1 MTDVDTTRDSD
12 TERAREAKIAAPTR
26 EEKIAEADAVVAAID
41 PGLNSPGVE
50 TRDVVLVAGPWLA
63 GSTSV
68 MAALRERMPQTTF
81 VESTELVAGE
91 APAAVVFVV
100 SAAAPITESDC
111 ALVDLA
117 TRYTDL
123 VIGVV
128 SKIDAHRDWRD
139 VRDADAKILGERDAR
154 YERMHWVGVA
164 AAPDLGEPQLD
175 ELVELLSGQLADPD
189 VARRNRLRAWETRLE
204 AVIFRYEAD
213 GSGADRQARVEVLRE
228 RRAEVARARRL
239 TRTER
244 SIALRSQLQQA
255 RVQLGYF
262 ARNRCNSVR
271 TELQEDVAGIGRRR
285 IETFEDYARQRAGE
299 VVAEVDEG
307 VTAHLRGMAAELE
320 LTAPESR
327 APARAG
333 LPAQPP
339 AVPDLPSPQLKSRTV
354 ENRLMLVLGA
364 GFGLGVAVA
373 VSRVLA
379 GAAPRLAVAG
389 LVVGAV
395 VGLLL
400 AIWVVGTRGLL
411 HDRAVL
417 DRWVGDITTTLRSSV
432 EELVAKRVLAAE
444 TALTTELA
452 AREEAE
458 AAVAAEKTAE
468 MDAELREHA
477 IATARAA
484 AQRDRRIPPLQR
496 ALNAVRADLY
506 GNSDATDE

>member
-1 MTDVDTTRDSD
+1 MTDVGTARD
-12 TERAREAKIAAPTR
+12 EAVADAVAA
-26 EEKIAEADAVVAAID
+26 ADAVVAAID

-50 TRDVVLVAGPWLA
+50 TRDAVLVAGPWLA

-111 ALVDLA
+111 ALIDLA
-117 TRYTDL
+117 SRYTDL

-128 SKIDAHRDWRD
+128 SKIDAYRDWRD
-139 VRDADAKILGERDAR
+139 VRDADAEILSGRDER
-154 YERMHWVGVA
+154 YERMPWVGVS

-175 ELVELLSGQLADPD
+175 ELVDLLSGRLADPD
-189 VARRNRLRAWETRLE
+189 MARRNRLRAWETRLE
-204 AVIFRYEAD
+204 AVIGRYEAD
-213 GSGADRQARVEVLRE
+213 GSGADRQARVDVLRE

-244 SIALRSQLQQA
+244 SIALRSQMQQA

-271 TELQEDVAGIGRRR
+271 TELQEDVAGISRRR
-285 IETFEDYARQRAGE
+285 IATFEEYARQRAGE
-299 VVAEVDEG
+299 VVGEVDEG
-307 VTAHLRGMAAELE
+307 ITAHLRGVATELE
-320 LTAPESR
+320 LALPEL
-327 APARAG
+327 PAR
-333 LPAQPP
+333 PE
-339 AVPDLPSPQLKSRTV
+339 VPDLPSPPLKSRTP
-354 ENRLMLVLGA
+354 ETRLMLVLGA

-373 VSRVLA
+373 VSRLLV

-400 AIWVVGTRGLL
+400 AVWVVGTRALL

-417 DRWVGDITTTLRSSV
+417 DRWVGEITTTLRSAV
-432 EELVAKRVLAAE
+432 EQLVATRVLVAE
-444 TALTTELA
+444 SALTSEQAT
-452 AREEAE
+452 REETDS
-458 AAVAAEKTAE
+458 AAAAEKTAA

-496 ALNAVRADLY
+496 ALDAVRADLY

>member
-1 MTDVDTTRDSD
+1 MTDVDT
-12 TERAREAKIAAPTR
+12 AREPDIARTR
-26 EEKIAEADAVVAAID
+26 EAKIAEADAVVAAID

-50 TRDVVLVAGPWLA
+50 TRDAVLVAGPWLA

-100 SAAAPITESDC
+100 SAASPLTESDC

-128 SKIDAHRDWRD
+128 SKIDTHRDWRD

-154 YERMHWVGVA
+154 YERMPWVGVA

-175 ELVELLSGQLADPD
+175 ELVDLLTGQLADPD

-204 AVIFRYEAD
+204 AVIGRYEAD

-228 RRAEVARARRL
+228 RRAEMARARRL

-271 TELQEDVAGIGRRR
+271 TELQEDVAGVSRRR
-285 IETFEDYARQRAGE
+285 IDTFEDYARQRADE

-320 LTAPESR
+320 LMAPEPP
-327 APARAG
+327 APAR
-333 LPAQPP
+333 
-339 AVPDLPSPQLKSRTV
+339 VPELPSPQLKSRTL

-379 GAAPRLAVAG
+379 GAAPGLAVAG

-417 DRWVGDITTTLRSSV
+417 DRWVGEITTTLRSSV
-432 EELVAKRVLAAE
+432 EELVAKRILAAE

-484 AQRDRRIPPLQR
+484 AQRDRRIPPLRQ
-496 ALNAVRADLY
+496 ALLAVRSDLY
-506 GNSDATDE
+506 GNSDATGE

>member
-1 MTDVDTTRDSD
+1 MTEVDAARDGAVTD
-12 TERAREAKIAAPTR
+12 AVAA
-26 EEKIAEADAVVAAID
+26 ADAVVAAID

-50 TRDVVLVAGPWLA
+50 TRDAVLVAGPWLA

-68 MAALRERMPQTTF
+68 MAALRERMPQVTF

-100 SAAAPITESDC
+100 SAAAVITESDC

-117 TRYTDL
+117 SRYTDL
-123 VIGVV
+123 VVGVV
-128 SKIDAHRDWRD
+128 SKIDAYRDWRD
-139 VRDADAKILGERDAR
+139 VRDADAEILGVRDAR
-154 YERMHWVGVA
+154 YRRMPWVGVS

-175 ELVELLSGQLADPD
+175 ELVELLERQLADPD
-189 VARRNRLRAWETRLE
+189 LARRNRLRAWETRLE
-204 AVIFRYEAD
+204 AVIGRYEAD
-213 GSGADRQARVEVLRE
+213 GSGADRQARVDVLRE

-244 SIALRSQLQQA
+244 SIGLRSQMQQA

-271 TELQEDVAGIGRRR
+271 TELQEDVAGISRRR
-285 IETFEDYARQRAGE
+285 IASFEQYARQRADE
-299 VVAEVDEG
+299 VVEEVDEG
-307 VTAHLRGMAAELE
+307 VTAHLRGVAAELE
-320 LTAPESR
+320 LTDPE
-327 APARAG
+327 PQ
-333 LPAQPP
+333 AQPP
-339 AVPDLPSPQLKSRTV
+339 QSAAAPDLPSPPLKSRTP
-354 ENRLMLVLGA
+354 ETRLMLVLGA

-373 VSRVLA
+373 VSRLLA

-389 LVVGAV
+389 LLVGAV

-400 AIWVVGTRGLL
+400 AVWVVGTRALL

-417 DRWVGDITTTLRSSV
+417 DRWVGEITTTLRSAV
-432 EELVAKRVLAAE
+432 EQLVATRVLAAE

-452 AREEAE
+452 AREETE
-458 AAVAAEKTAE
+458 AAAAAEKIAA

-477 IATARAA
+477 VATARAA
-484 AQRDRRIPPLQR
+484 AQRDRRIPPLRQ
-496 ALNAVRADLY
+496 ALLAVRADLY
-506 GNSDATDE
+506 GNGDATDE

>member
-1 MTDVDTTRDSD
+1 MTDVDTARDPVAAR
-12 TERAREAKIAAPTR
+12 TREAKIAD
-26 EEKIAEADAVVAAID
+26 ADAVVAAID

-50 TRDVVLVAGPWLA
+50 TRDAVLVAGPWLA

-100 SAAAPITESDC
+100 SAASPLTESDC

-117 TRYTDL
+117 SRYTDL

-128 SKIDAHRDWRD
+128 SKIDAYRDWRD
-139 VRDADAKILGERDAR
+139 VRDADAEILSERDAR
-154 YERMHWVGVA
+154 YARMPWVGVA

-175 ELVELLSGQLADPD
+175 ELVELLTGQLADPD

-204 AVIFRYEAD
+204 AVILRYEAD
-213 GSGADRQARVEVLRE
+213 GSGADRQARVDVLRE

-271 TELQEDVAGIGRRR
+271 TELQEDVAGMSRRR
-285 IETFEDYARQRAGE
+285 IETFEEYVRQRAHE
-299 VVAEVDEG
+299 VVGDVDEG
-307 VTAHLRGMAAELE
+307 VTAHLRGVAAELE
-320 LTAPESR
+320 LPILEPS
-327 APARAG
+327 APAGAR
-333 LPAQPP
+333 LPAQP
-339 AVPDLPSPQLKSRTV
+339 AVVPDLPSPPLKSRTL
-354 ENRLMLVLGA
+354 ETRLMLVLGA

-400 AIWVVGTRGLL
+400 AVWVVGTRGLL

-417 DRWVGDITTTLRSSV
+417 DRWVGDITTTLRSAV
-432 EELVAKRVLAAE
+432 EELVATRVLAAE
-444 TALTTELA
+444 SALTAELA
-452 AREEAE
+452 AREETE
-458 AAVAAEKTAE
+458 AAAAAEKTAA

-477 IATARAA
+477 VATARAA

-506 GNSDATDE
+506 GNSDATGE

>member
-1 MTDVDTTRDSD
+1 MTDVGTARD
-12 TERAREAKIAAPTR
+12 EAVADAVAA
-26 EEKIAEADAVVAAID
+26 ADAVVAAID

-50 TRDVVLVAGPWLA
+50 TRDAVLVAGPWLA

-100 SAAAPITESDC
+100 SAAAPITGSDC
-111 ALVDLA
+111 ALIDLA
-117 TRYTDL
+117 SRYTDL

-128 SKIDAHRDWRD
+128 SKIDAYRDWRD
-139 VRDADAKILGERDAR
+139 VRDADAEILSGRDER
-154 YERMHWVGVA
+154 YERMPWVGVS

-175 ELVELLSGQLADPD
+175 ELVDLLSGRLADPD
-189 VARRNRLRAWETRLE
+189 MARRNRLRAWETRLE
-204 AVIFRYEAD
+204 AVIGRYEAD
-213 GSGADRQARVEVLRE
+213 GSGADRQARVDVLRE

-244 SIALRSQLQQA
+244 SIALRSQMQQA

-271 TELQEDVAGIGRRR
+271 TELQEDVAGISRRR
-285 IETFEDYARQRAGE
+285 IATFEEYARQRADE
-299 VVAEVDEG
+299 VVGEVDEG
-307 VTAHLRGMAAELE
+307 ITAHLRGVATELE
-320 LTAPESR
+320 LPLPEL
-327 APARAG
+327 PAR
-333 LPAQPP
+333 PE
-339 AVPDLPSPQLKSRTV
+339 VPDLPSPPLKSRTP
-354 ENRLMLVLGA
+354 ETRLMLVLGA

-373 VSRVLA
+373 VSRLLV

-400 AIWVVGTRGLL
+400 AVWVVGTRALL

-417 DRWVGDITTTLRSSV
+417 DRWVGEITTTLRSAV
-432 EELVAKRVLAAE
+432 EQLVATRVLAAE
-444 TALTTELA
+444 SALTSEQA
-452 AREEAE
+452 AREETDS
-458 AAVAAEKTAE
+458 AAAAEKTAA

-496 ALNAVRADLY
+496 ALDAVRADLY

>member
-1 MTDVDTTRDSD
+1 MTDVDTARDPVAAR
-12 TERAREAKIAAPTR
+12 TREAKIAD
-26 EEKIAEADAVVAAID
+26 ADAVVAAID

-50 TRDVVLVAGPWLA
+50 TRDAVLVAGPWLA

-100 SAAAPITESDC
+100 SAASPLTESDC

-117 TRYTDL
+117 SRYTDL

-128 SKIDAHRDWRD
+128 SKIDAYRDWRD
-139 VRDADAKILGERDAR
+139 VRDADAEILSERDAR
-154 YERMHWVGVA
+154 YARMPWVGVA

-175 ELVELLSGQLADPD
+175 ELVELLAGQLADPD

-204 AVIFRYEAD
+204 AVILRYEAD
-213 GSGADRQARVEVLRE
+213 GSGADRQARVDVLRE

-271 TELQEDVAGIGRRR
+271 TELQEDVAGMSRRR
-285 IETFEDYARQRAGE
+285 IETFEEYVRQRAHE
-299 VVAEVDEG
+299 VVGDVDEG
-307 VTAHLRGMAAELE
+307 VTAHLRGVAAELE
-320 LTAPESR
+320 L
-327 APARAG
+327 PALE
-333 LPAQPP
+333 LPAQP
-339 AVPDLPSPQLKSRTV
+339 AVVPDLPSPPLKSRTL
-354 ENRLMLVLGA
+354 ETRLMLVLGA

-389 LVVGAV
+389 MMVGAV

-400 AIWVVGTRGLL
+400 AVWVVGTRGLL

-417 DRWVGDITTTLRSSV
+417 DRWVGDITTTLRSAV
-432 EELVAKRVLAAE
+432 EELVATRVLAAE
-444 TALTTELA
+444 SALTAELA
-452 AREEAE
+452 AREETE
-458 AAVAAEKTAE
+458 AAAAAEKTAA

-477 IATARAA
+477 VATARAA

-506 GNSDATDE
+506 GNSDATGE

>member
-1 MTDVDTTRDSD
+1 MTDVETPPDEAVTEQTREEPEQ
-12 TERAREAKIAAPTR
+12 TREAKIS
-26 EEKIAEADAVVAAID
+26 EADAVVAAID

-68 MAALRERMPQTTF
+68 MAALRDRMPQTTF

-91 APAAVVFVV
+91 APAAVLFVV
-100 SAAAPITESDC
+100 SAAAPLTESDC

-128 SKIDAHRDWRD
+128 SKIDAYRDWRD
-139 VRDADAKILGERDAR
+139 VRDADAKILSERDAR
-154 YERMHWVGVA
+154 YERMRWVGVA

-175 ELVELLSGQLADPD
+175 ELVDLLTGRLADPD
-189 VARRNRLRAWETRLE
+189 VARRNRLRAWETRLQ
-204 AVIFRYEAD
+204 AVISRYAAD
-213 GSGADRQARVEVLRE
+213 GSGADRQARVDVLRE

-271 TELQEDVAGIGRRR
+271 TELQEDVAGLSRRR
-285 IETFEDYARQRAGE
+285 VETFENYARQRAQE
-299 VVAEVDEG
+299 VVGEVDEG
-307 VTAHLRGMAAELE
+307 ITAHLRGMAAELG
-320 LTAPESR
+320 LTAPEIASR
-327 APARAG
+327 AV
-333 LPAQPP
+333 
-339 AVPDLPSPQLKSRTV
+339 VPDLPSPQLKSRKL

-379 GAAPRLAVAG
+379 GAAPGLAVAG

-417 DRWVGDITTTLRSSV
+417 DRWAGEITTTLRSAV
-432 EELVAKRVLAAE
+432 EELVANRVLAAE
-444 TALTTELA
+444 AALTAELA
-452 AREEAE
+452 AREETE
-458 AAVAAEKTAE
+458 AAAAAEKTAA

-484 AQRDRRIPPLQR
+484 AQRDRRTPPLQR

-506 GNSDATDE
+506 GNGTATGE

>member
-1 MTDVDTTRDSD
+1 MTDVETPPDDAVS
-12 TERAREAKIAAPTR
+12 ARSREEQIAA
-26 EEKIAEADAVVAAID
+26 ADAVVAAID
-41 PGLNSPGVE
+41 AGLNSPGVE
-50 TRDVVLVAGPWLA
+50 TRDAVLVAGPWLA

-68 MAALRERMPQTTF
+68 MAALRERMPHITF

-100 SAAAPITESDC
+100 SAAAPLTESDC

-117 TRYTDL
+117 SRYTDL
-123 VIGVV
+123 VVGVV
-128 SKIDAHRDWRD
+128 SKIDAYRDWRE
-139 VRDADAKILGERDAR
+139 VRDADAAILSERDERYAR
-154 YERMHWVGVA
+154 MPWVGVA

-175 ELVELLSGQLADPD
+175 ELVELLTGRLADPE
-189 VARRNRLRAWETRLE
+189 VTRRNRLRAWETRLE
-204 AVIFRYEAD
+204 AVILRYEAD
-213 GSGADRQARVEVLRE
+213 GSGADRQARVDVLKE

-244 SIALRSQLQQA
+244 SIALRSQMQQA

-262 ARNRCNSVR
+262 ARNRSNSVR

-285 IETFEDYARQRAGE
+285 IETFEEYARHRAHE
-299 VVAEVDEG
+299 VVGEVDEG
-307 VTAHLRGMAAELE
+307 VTAHLRGVAAELE
-320 LTAPESR
+320 LSSPESP
-327 APARAG
+327 APA
-333 LPAQPP
+333 Q
-339 AVPDLPSPQLKSRTV
+339 VPDLPSPRLKSRTP
-354 ENRLMLVLGA
+354 ETRLMLVLGA

-400 AIWVVGTRGLL
+400 AVWVVGTRGLL

-417 DRWVGDITTTLRSSV
+417 DRWVGEITTTLRSAV
-432 EELVAKRVLAAE
+432 EELVATRVLAAE
-444 TALTTELA
+444 TALTSELA
-452 AREEAE
+452 ARAEAE
-458 AAVAAEKTAE
+458 AAVAAEKTAA

>member
-1 MTDVDTTRDSD
+1 MTDVGTARD
-12 TERAREAKIAAPTR
+12 EAVADAVAA
-26 EEKIAEADAVVAAID
+26 ADAVVAAID

-50 TRDVVLVAGPWLA
+50 TRDAVLVAGPWLA

-111 ALVDLA
+111 ALIDLA
-117 TRYTDL
+117 SRYTDL

-128 SKIDAHRDWRD
+128 SKIDAYRDWRD
-139 VRDADAKILGERDAR
+139 VRDADAEILSGRDER
-154 YERMHWVGVA
+154 YERMPWVGVS

-175 ELVELLSGQLADPD
+175 ELVDLLSGRLADPD
-189 VARRNRLRAWETRLE
+189 MARRNRLRAWETRLE
-204 AVIFRYEAD
+204 AVIGRYEAD
-213 GSGADRQARVEVLRE
+213 GSGADRQARVDVLRE

-244 SIALRSQLQQA
+244 SIALRSQMQQA

-271 TELQEDVAGIGRRR
+271 TELQEDVAGISRRR
-285 IETFEDYARQRAGE
+285 IATFEEYARQRAGE
-299 VVAEVDEG
+299 VVGEVDEG
-307 VTAHLRGMAAELE
+307 ITAHLRGVATELE
-320 LTAPESR
+320 LPLPEL
-327 APARAG
+327 PAR
-333 LPAQPP
+333 PE
-339 AVPDLPSPQLKSRTV
+339 VPDLPSPPLKSRTP
-354 ENRLMLVLGA
+354 ETRLMLVLGA

-373 VSRVLA
+373 VSRLLV

-400 AIWVVGTRGLL
+400 AVWVVGTRALL

-417 DRWVGDITTTLRSSV
+417 DRWVGEITTTLRSAV
-432 EELVAKRVLAAE
+432 EQLVATRVLAAE
-444 TALTTELA
+444 SALTSEQA
-452 AREEAE
+452 AREETDS
-458 AAVAAEKTAE
+458 AAAAEKTAA

-496 ALNAVRADLY
+496 ALDAVRADLY